1 MKKKLNLISKTTN
14 IRSPKKGR
22 GKEIMMEELEKVFEL
37 MIQSFPIAKWYPEE
51 ISEIRELFAGNGF
64 AEFVSRTTR
73 MGKSD
78 VNESKQM
85 LAISI

>member
-1 MKKKLNLISKTTN
+1 MKKKLNLISKTTIYN

-51 ISEIRELFAGNGF
+51 ISEIRELIKAKERNDD
-64 AEFVSRTTR
+64 R
-73 MGKSD
+73 
-78 VNESKQM
+78 
-85 LAISI
+85 

>member
-51 ISEIRELFAGNGF
+51 ISEIRELIKERKANDD
-64 AEFVSRTTR
+64 R
-73 MGKSD
+73 
-78 VNESKQM
+78 
-85 LAISI
+85 